1 VRKNMF
7 DRTAHLSVRR
17 KAVVLG
23 VSRSSFC
30 CEPRPVAAGDLT
42 LMRP

>member
-1 VRKNMF
+1 MF
-7 DRTAHLSVRR
+7 GRPAQVSVGR
-17 KAVVLG
+17 KAVMPG
-23 VSRSSFC
+23 VSRGSFC